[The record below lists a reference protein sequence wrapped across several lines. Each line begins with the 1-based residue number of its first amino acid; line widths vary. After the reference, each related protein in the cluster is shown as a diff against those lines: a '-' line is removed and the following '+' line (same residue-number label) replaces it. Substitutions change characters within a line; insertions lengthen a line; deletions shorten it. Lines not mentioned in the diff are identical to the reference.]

1 MQFLR
6 SSEPLLR
13 RKQHALDVQDLKG
26 LLKLDLKIG
35 NFQLLSGTYTR
46 IDQVFLLWGVIT
58 AIIFLTAQFMPIA
71 WHIQAIAWSILTLV
85 GTAFMGWLAW
95 CWVRIERLSWLIYLW
110 GSLMLSG
117 VILTDLG
124 IFLGWGWVLMHLCSL
139 WLVLSALGYV
149 GMGLGMGSRTFLL
162 VGGFHLCGI
171 AVLPQMLGWQFLATG
186 VLMAGSLLLLAE
198 VQWDMRPPIENYA
211 FLTAEEQEFNRQQ
224 QHLRQLTS

>member
-1 MQFLR
+1 MRFLL

-26 LLKLDLKIG
+26 LLKLNLQIG
-35 NFQLLSGTYTR
+35 DFQLLSSSYTR

-71 WHIQAIAWSILTLV
+71 WHVQAIAWSVLTLA
-85 GTAFMGWLAW
+85 GTALMGWLAW
-95 CWVRIERLSWLIYLW
+95 CWVRIERLSWLIYTW
-110 GSLMLSG
+110 GFLMLGG

-139 WLVLSALGYV
+139 WLFLSALGYV

-162 VGGFHLCGI
+162 VGLLHLGGI
-171 AVLPQMLGWQFLATG
+171 LLLPQMIGWQFLATG
-186 VLMAGSLLLLAE
+186 ALMAGSLLLLAE

-211 FLTAEEQEFNRQQ
+211 FLTAEEQNFNREQQ
-224 QHLRQLTS
+224 RLRQLTS